1 MALDLG
7 LGKRPKPINGKHQ
20 AQESIATAD
29 VGQLERG
36 DASYHISTM
45 REAIAKKRA
54 SDSTSVEGR
63 RALLACYAFCAR
75 WVV

>member
-7 LGKRPKPINGKHQ
+7 LGKRPKPINEKFQ
-20 AQESIATAD
+20 TQEANARPD
-29 VGQLERG
+29 VGQRGKG
-36 DASYHISTM
+36 DASYHISRT

-54 SDSTSVEGR
+54 SDSSSVEGR
-63 RALLACYAFCAR
+63 RALLACYVFCAR